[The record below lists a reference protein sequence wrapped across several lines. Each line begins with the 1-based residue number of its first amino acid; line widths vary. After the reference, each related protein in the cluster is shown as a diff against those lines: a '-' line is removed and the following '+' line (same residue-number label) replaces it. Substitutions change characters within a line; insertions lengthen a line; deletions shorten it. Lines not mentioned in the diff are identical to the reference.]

1 MAADLDAA
9 MLGQEP
15 SMDRMLMR
23 LGVHDD
29 AARIVAATP
38 SLRAS
43 WLLAALGVAVFAMW
57 GADADPHVLS
67 VVLILAPVLPVAGVA
82 AAYGPWADP
91 MFETTQATPASG
103 FRVLLLRSIAVLLAA
118 AVVVG
123 FAAIALPGPPLA
135 AVAWVLP
142 ALALCSSSLMLATFL
157 TLPRAAVLVTAAWL
171 LLVAIVGFTTSV
183 ASIFSG
189 SGQLAFFTVTVASSL
204 VLTRRRRHLE
214 IANLHSRRALVD
226 AADAERRRIER
237 NIHDGAQ
244 QQLVAIGVKAGLARA
259 MVTKDPARAVE
270 IIDQVCADAQAA
282 LASLRDMTRG
292 AYPPI
297 LADEGL
303 PAALAAK
310 ARSAPL
316 PVTVDTDGVGRLPKP
331 VEIAAY
337 FCCTEAMQNAVKYAK
352 ASSIA
357 VTLRP
362 QVGALVFSVLDDG
375 EGFEPSTVRRGV
387 GMRSMV
393 ERVESLG
400 GYLHVRS
407 SLGAGTIISATIPL
421 AWDRAYEDHEV
432 GRMPS
437 RRPGQRA

>member
-1 MAADLDAA
+1 MATDVDAA
-9 MLGQEP
+9 TLDRRVP
-15 SMDRMLMR
+15 SLDRALAR
-23 LGVHDD
+23 LGVRDD
-29 AARIVAATP
+29 TSRIVAATP

-43 WLLAALGVAVFAMW
+43 WLIAVLGVALFAAW
-57 GADADPHVLS
+57 GADAEPRLRS
-67 VVLILAPVLPVAGVA
+67 IVLILAPVLPVAGVA

-91 MFETTQATPASG
+91 MYELTQATPLSG
-103 FRVLLLRSIAVLLAA
+103 FRVLLLRSIAALLAA
-118 AVVVG
+118 AALVG
-123 FAAIALPGPPLA
+123 IAAIAVPSTGIA
-135 AVAWVLP
+135 AAAWVLP
-142 ALALCSSSLMLATFL
+142 ALALCSSSLMLTTFMPL
-157 TLPRAAVLVTAAWL
+157 LRAAVLVTGAWL
-171 LLVAIVGFTTSV
+171 TLAVMVSVRAPATAIFRGW
-183 ASIFSG
+183 
-189 SGQLAFFTVTVASSL
+189 GQLCFFAVTVVSSL
-204 VLTRRRRHLE
+204 MLARRRQHLE
-214 IANLHSRRALVD
+214 IANLHTRRSLVA

-259 MVTKDPARAVE
+259 LVKRDPDKAIG

-282 LASLRDMTRG
+282 LEDLRDMTRG

-316 PVTVDTDGVGRLPKP
+316 PVTLDAAGIGRLPKS

-357 VTLRP
+357 VTIRS
-362 QVGALVFSVLDDG
+362 QVGGLAFSVVDDG
-375 EGFEPSTVRRGV
+375 EGFELSTMRRGV
-387 GMRSMV
+387 GMRSMA

-400 GYLHVRS
+400 GSLDVRS
-407 SLGAGTIISATIPL
+407 ESGVGTTISAMVPL
-421 AWDRAYEDHEV
+421 T
-432 GRMPS
+432 GGP
-437 RRPGQRA
+437 QQ